1 MGWKSFLYI
10 YWIYDIDVFSSP
22 HYLGPEIGRQMMP
35 YDYMLITRF
44 RVTWQQWLEKTKYRY
59 YNEDSISVFEFSDVW
74 FRRNIEYKTATFFQV
89 VVCVLEL
96 VGEWLPVIIHLQF
109 PLESSDNNDL
119 KRQNIDFVMRIPYL
133 FSNFC
138 SDLWFRHNI
147 EYTTAT
153 FILPPPPLSQSA
165 SGSGLDFPPPLWP
178 EPEADRDTPP
188 SLAILCSSK
197 IHH

>member
-89 VVCVLEL
+89 CCVCLRIGRWMTSCDYTPTVPFRVIWQQWFEKTKYRFCNEDSISVFKFLL
-96 VGEWLPVIIHLQF
+96 GLMVQAQYWIYDSNVYFTPPSSVPVSLWL
-109 PLESSDNNDL
+109 
-119 KRQNIDFVMRIPYL
+119 
-133 FSNFC
+133 
-138 SDLWFRHNI
+138 W
-147 EYTTAT
+147 TG
-153 FILPPPPLSQSA
+153 LPPPPLARARGRQGHPPF
-165 SGSGLDFPPPLWP
+165 SGY
-178 EPEADRDTPP
+178 
-188 SLAILCSSK
+188 IM
-197 IHH
+197 